1 MKIIALTAIAALITG
16 CTTAEMVT
24 AAKGECDAIGY
35 APGTVQHT
43 ECTERGYRGQAALQA
58 EVATDLF
65 LWALIEAAY

>member
-16 CTTAEMVT
+16 CSTAEMVT
-24 AAKGECDAIGY
+24 AAQGECNAIGY

-43 ECTERGYRGQAALQA
+43 ECTERGYRGQAAAQSEA
-58 EVATDLF
+58 VNTFA